1 MVLGDRLMVGHVPL
15 EDVILV
21 RIQVSQ
27 QLIYIINM
35 IKAIAFDYGGVIEL
49 TEGDLFKEITQYL
62 NVARENWDKVYFSLN
77 HLNMVKKGEEVLA
90 LVAKEFHAS
99 DTQISYIKNLT
110 IEHSKKGK
118 KINEELIN
126 IIKKL
131 KKKNYKIALLSN
143 NSVELRQRLTDQNI
157 IDLFD
162 TVVISSEVGHQ
173 KPKPEIFNVLFNK
186 LEVNSNEVIFIDDTK
201 QSLFNASSIGYTPI
215 LYIDNQ
221 KLEEELSKIL

>member
-1 MVLGDRLMVGHVPL
+1 
-15 EDVILV
+15 
-21 RIQVSQ
+21 
-27 QLIYIINM
+27 M
-35 IKAIAFDYGGVIEL
+35 IKAIAFDYGGVIESR
-49 TEGDLFKEITQYL
+49 EGDLFKEITQYL
-62 NVARENWDKVYFSLN
+62 NVTRENWDKVYFSFN

-90 LVAKEFHAS
+90 LVAKEFYAS
-99 DTQISYIKNLT
+99 DVQISYIKNLT
-110 IEHSKKGK
+110 IEHKKDK

-131 KKKNYKIALLSN
+131 KKKYKIALLSN
-143 NSVELRQRLTDQNI
+143 NSVELRQKLIDQNI

-173 KPKPEIFNVLFNK
+173 KPQPEIFEVLFNK
-186 LEVNSNEVIFIDDTK
+186 LGVNSNEVIFIDDTK

-215 LYIDNQ
+215 LYNDNQ